1 MKIFKR
7 AGKIAGIIIAILIV
21 IFISITIFH
30 RISLR
35 TEESRIVPIGQMVE
49 VGGYM
54 MHVYISG
61 ENKNA
66 PLLVFLSGAQTPAPV
81 FDFMPLYSL
90 LIDEFRIVVVERF
103 GYGYS
108 DIADAPRDIDTVLSN
123 TRYALY
129 AVGETG
135 PYIILP
141 HSMSGLEALRWSQLY
156 PDEVLGI
163 IGLDKAVPSMYIAGY
178 GTASNFTL
186 WLMQAAAWTGI
197 VSRFPPPGGLP
208 IDALLGEQEREQN
221 RLLTNRNNFN
231 RVIVEEGRNVLENA
245 KTVEAYGLPG
255 LPILL
260 MVAEKSMQQFGEFWI
275 PHKEEFARQTGA
287 EIEFFAAGHS
297 IHHEKPERMAELI
310 REFVLR
316 VE

>member
-1 MKIFKR
+1 MKIFKKI
-7 AGKIAGIIIAILIV
+7 GKVVLIVVAVLIV
-21 IFISITIFH
+21 IFIGITIFH

-35 TEESRIVPIGQMVE
+35 TEQSRIVPIGQMVE
-49 VGGYM
+49 VDGYM

-61 ENKNA
+61 ENENT

-90 LIDEFRIVVVERF
+90 LTDEFRIAVVERF

-108 DIADAPRDIDTVLSN
+108 DIADVSRDIDTVLSN
-123 TRYALY
+123 TRSALH
-129 AVGETG
+129 ALGETG

-141 HSMSGLEALRWSQLY
+141 HSMSGLEALRWSQIY

-163 IGLDKAVPSMYIAGY
+163 VGLDMAVPSMYIAGY
-178 GTASNFTL
+178 GVASNFTL
-186 WLMQAAAWTGI
+186 WLMQTAAWTG
-197 VSRFPPPGGLP
+197 VASRFPPPGGFP
-208 IDALLGEQEREQN
+208 IDSLLGEQEREQN

-245 KTVEAYGLPG
+245 KVVEEYGLPD

-275 PHKEEFARQTGA
+275 PHKKEFAKQTGA
-287 EIEFFAAGHS
+287 EIEFFATGHS
-297 IHHEKPERMAELI
+297 IHHEEPEKMAEII
-310 REFVLR
+310 RNFVLGVR
-316 VE
+316 